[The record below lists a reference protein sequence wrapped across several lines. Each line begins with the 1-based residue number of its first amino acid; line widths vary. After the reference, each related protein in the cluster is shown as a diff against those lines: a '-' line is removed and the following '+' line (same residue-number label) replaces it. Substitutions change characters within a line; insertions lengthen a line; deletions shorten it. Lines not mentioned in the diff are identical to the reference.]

1 MANLIIKS
9 SADNLVLQGS
19 DASPAITVG
28 TDGTTTFA
36 ENATMSGVTTLAN
49 ATITAGTFPAG
60 HVIKIEKG
68 FLDTVTS
75 STSTTSPG
83 TTSGLSVGITPASS
97 SSKIFLQ
104 VSLGMAA
111 GAGSSLAFDIYS
123 SLTSGILGVGNVTG
137 RTNAV
142 GTLVRA
148 APKYN
153 GDTNHGAGTSF
164 SYHDAP
170 STWSSGEITYTV
182 YMWGETSPTYLN
194 RSSNDA
200 DVAAAY
206 GARTSSTITAT
217 EYV

>member
-9 SADNLVLQGS
+9 SSNDLVIQGS

-28 TDGTTTFA
+28 STGTTTFA
-36 ENATMSGVTTLAN
+36 ENASFASGKGMTL
-49 ATITAGTFPAG
+49 TSSSTFPAG
-60 HVIKIEKG
+60 HVIQIQKG
-68 FLDTVTS
+68 FLNTVTS

-83 TTSGLSVGITPASS
+83 TTSGLSVAITPASS

-104 VSLGMAA
+104 VSLGMAS
-111 GAGSSLAFDIYS
+111 GAGSSIAFNIYS
-123 SLTSGILGVGNVTG
+123 SLTSGVLGVGNVTG

-153 GDTNHGAGTSF
+153 GDTNHGGGTSF

-170 STWSSGEITYTV
+170 STWSSGAITYTV